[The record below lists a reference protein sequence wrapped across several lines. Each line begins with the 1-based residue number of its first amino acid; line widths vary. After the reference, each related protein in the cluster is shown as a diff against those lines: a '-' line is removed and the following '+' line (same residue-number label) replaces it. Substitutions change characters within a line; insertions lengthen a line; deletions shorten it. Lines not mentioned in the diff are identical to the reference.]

1 MNLTGRVY
9 ENNKIRTAVTY
20 VNPVDGK
27 QTCRDVYV
35 KYKITILEK
44 VGCNTYCY
52 KNEVSFDIEGINEGY
67 VVTGVLQ
74 LNSKK
79 GLEFNG
85 TSLWKTIIVT
95 PFGPIEMAYR
105 VNQKIM
111 GKIVNNCR
119 LQLKTMESGWQDKPI
134 EGIIIDT
141 SNYSLGTN
149 AFCAIRKH

>member
-20 VNPVDGK
+20 VNPLDGK
-27 QTCRDVYV
+27 QVCRDVYV
-35 KYKITILEK
+35 KFKITILEK

-52 KNEVSFDIEGINEGY
+52 KNEVSFDIEGLNEGY

-85 TSLWKTIIVT
+85 TSLWYSYIET
-95 PFGPIEMAYR
+95 PFGPIQIVYR

-111 GKIVNNCR
+111 GKIVNNCK
-119 LQLKTMESGWQDKPI
+119 LQLKTTESGWQNKPV
-134 EGIIIDT
+134 EGFELEA
-141 SNYSLGTN
+141 SNYALGTN
-149 AFCAIRKH
+149 TFCAIRKH